1 MKITGTIKDKD
12 GTLPSANIY
21 VSDEFG
27 NVINPIKG
35 TSSDVF
41 TGVYTLDNLTEQPLY
56 ITASYVG
63 YRKVTKKISELQG
76 GENKVADFFLVADN
90 AEIPTFE
97 LIEERTKEIERPKK
111 HKPLIYVGI
120 GLVAITAGYLTFIS
134 LKS

>member
-1 MKITGTIKDKD
+1 MKITGIIKDKD

-63 YRKVTKKISELQG
+63 YTKVTKKVSELKG

-134 LKS
+134 FKS

>member
-1 MKITGTIKDKD
+1 MKITGIIKDKD

-41 TGVYTLDNLTEQPLY
+41 TGQYTLDNLTDKELY

-63 YRKVTKKISELQG
+63 YIKSTKKISELKG
-76 GENKVADFFLVADN
+76 GSIKNADFFLMPAN

-97 LIEERTKEIERPKK
+97 LIEERAKEIEKPKK

-120 GLVAITAGYLTFIS
+120 GLIALTTGYLTFIS